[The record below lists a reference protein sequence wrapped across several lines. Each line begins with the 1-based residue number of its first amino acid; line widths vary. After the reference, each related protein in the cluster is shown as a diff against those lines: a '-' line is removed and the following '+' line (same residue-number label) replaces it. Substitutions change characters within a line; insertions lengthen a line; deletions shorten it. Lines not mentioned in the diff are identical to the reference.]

1 MNKSGNQ
8 NALLIEIMIAV
19 LFFAL
24 CSTVLVETFMTANR
38 QSRYAGLDSQA
49 LVEAQDV
56 AERLY
61 AAADGEA
68 LLASAGFTL
77 ENGLWT
83 RANGEVRLTVALS
96 GQETVAGILRK
107 ADVGAYRGET
117 LLASLPVARYEP
129 KEAVE

>member
-1 MNKSGNQ
+1 MNKNGNQ

-38 QSRYAGLDSQA
+38 QSRCAGLDNQA

-56 AERLY
+56 AGQLY

-68 LLASAGFTL
+68 FLTEAGFTWVDGVWARL
-77 ENGLWT
+77 D
-83 RANGEVRLTVALS
+83 GEICLTVTLARKD
-96 GQETVAGILRK
+96 TAAGVLHT
-107 ADVGAYRGET
+107 AEVNASRGET